1 MPAGYSV
8 FLADLKQR
16 IRSAQTRAALAV
28 SRELVLLYWTIA
40 RDILLRQSAEG
51 VGSRGV
57 HSAQP

>member
-8 FLADLKQR
+8 FLADLKQC

-40 RDILLRQSAEG
+40 RDILFRQSAEG
-51 VGSRGV
+51 VGSRG
-57 HSAQP
+57 AQPAQP